1 MPYELK
7 INDGVTE
14 IEDFERAIDIIN
26 DELIAHFDDN
36 KQCYYNRMPFS
47 VGVLESSFYD
57 DNSITDEQIVIFG
70 RISMLLNRLIQIEEP
85 IKAFDYIKHSYSFH
99 YEDDYIYDLNIIKN
113 KDEIILK
120 LIVDQ
125 EDYKDILE
133 TNMFSV
139 NKNKSYYF
147 KSIQRVV
154 AYSPGDKLP
163 LGIVVSLDITLTK
176 NDDIN
181 E

>member
-1 MPYELK
+1 MAYELK
-7 INDGVTE
+7 IDDGVTE
-14 IEDFERAIDIIN
+14 IEDLHQAIDIIN
-26 DELIAHFDDN
+26 DELIAHFDEN

-47 VGVLESSFYD
+47 VGVLEGSLYE
-57 DNSITDEQIVIFG
+57 DNSITDEQIVLFE
-70 RISMLLNRLIQIEEP
+70 RISMLLNRLIQKEEP
-85 IKAFDYIKHSYSFH
+85 IKALDYIKHSYLFH
-99 YEDDYIYDLNIIKN
+99 YEDENIYDLNIIKN
-113 KDEIILK
+113 EDEIVLK

-133 TNMFSV
+133 TNMFSI

-163 LGIVVSLDITLTK
+163 LGAVVCLEITLTK
-176 NDDIN
+176 KDDIN